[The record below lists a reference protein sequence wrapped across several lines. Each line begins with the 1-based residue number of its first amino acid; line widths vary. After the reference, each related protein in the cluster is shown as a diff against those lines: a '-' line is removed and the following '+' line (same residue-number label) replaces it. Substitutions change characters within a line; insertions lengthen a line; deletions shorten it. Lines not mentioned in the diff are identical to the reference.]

1 MSSDQ
6 SPRTRFRVIEGG
18 LSTDTPAVNIPTVSR
33 GHAEEERLSAA
44 ILRLVLLDVG
54 ITVLDALEEMCA
66 RADSSVDG
74 DVARFLILKNELERI
89 GIRWTSARPE
99 HDLARNG
106 YLALTWPDRL
116 VRRYPELKP
125 FHPEAHPGMALG

>member
-6 SPRTRFRVIEGG
+6 PVRPRFQVIEGG
-18 LSTDTPAVNIPTVSR
+18 LTTDSPSVTAPSVSR
-33 GHAEEERLSAA
+33 GHAEEERLRVAV
-44 ILRLVLLDVG
+44 LRLVLIDVG
-54 ITVLDALEEMCA
+54 ITVLDAHEEMCA

-74 DVARFLILKNELERI
+74 DVARFLLLKNELERI

-125 FHPEAHPGMALG
+125 LHPEAHPGMAFG